1 MSQSKAQ
8 LKSFQDLQD
17 AAVNTSNGYLL
28 YMDSPDRI
36 AVRTINGELA
46 CLIEL
51 KYADVRFFGGH
62 GELAEL
68 IQSVRNNQ

>member
-1 MSQSKAQ
+1 MAQSKAV
-8 LKSFQDLQD
+8 LKTFQDLQD
-17 AAVNTSNGYLL
+17 AAVQTGNGYLL
-28 YMDSPDRI
+28 YMDSPGHI
-36 AVRTINGELA
+36 AVRTMNGELA

>member
-1 MSQSKAQ
+1 MAQSKVN
-8 LKSFQDLQD
+8 LKSFQDLQN
-17 AAVNTSNGYLL
+17 AAVDTGDGYLL
-28 YMDSPDRI
+28 YMDI
-36 AVRTINGELA
+36 AVRTMNGELA

>member
-36 AVRTINGELA
+36 AVRTMDGKLA